1 HQSVLSTEINTI
13 RSIANPIDTQLY
25 NVLPKLEARQK
36 FNLPKNKK
44 LILFGSVKVAD
55 ERKGLK
61 YMIDACNI
69 LTQQYP
75 SLQQDLAIVIFG
87 KNTDLLKDLFL
98 YPVFCMNF
106 ISGTQDMVALYNSA
120 DVFVIP
126 SLEDNLPNTIMEAL
140 ACGTPCVGFNAG
152 GIPEMID
159 HKINGYVAKYKSAE
173 DLATGIIWCLEN
185 CDNLSAEARKKAL
198 NHYSEN
204 IVAEQYIDLYNKL
217 IN

>member
-1 HQSVLSTEINTI
+1 
-13 RSIANPIDTQLY
+13 
-25 NVLPKLEARQK
+25 VLPKLEARQK